1 MLIVPPCAT
10 NEAET
15 VAVPV
20 ETIDV
25 DDEICVP
32 VVTVEVPV
40 VEALLVS
47 SIGTEIIS
55 V

>member
-1 MLIVPPCAT
+1 VP
-10 NEAET
+10 
-15 VAVPV
+15 VPV

-32 VVTVEVPV
+32 VVGPVGPVGPV
-40 VEALLVS
+40 VGELLVS